1 MNKRRTLHGWINL
14 YKPLGIT
21 SADAVHRVKRFIR
34 PEKIGH
40 AGTLDPMAT
49 GILPLALGEATKC
62 VSLLMD
68 AKKTYEFTLTFGER
82 RTTDDAEGEVIATSD
97 VIPTSDEIR
106 AILPQF
112 RGEIMQIPPIY
123 SAIKQAGERAYAL
136 ARAGEVVHL
145 AARPVRID
153 ALELLNINENKAEF
167 RAIVGKGT
175 YIRSLGRDMALTLGS
190 QGYISRLHR
199 ASVGLFREND
209 AISLDFLENS
219 AHSPADF
226 VGGNPAWLLPTERV
240 LDDIPAVAIEDSQW
254 QSLRHGHGFRPVTP
268 TPPAAMIGVLYRGQ
282 LVALAE
288 SDGASIQP
296 KRMLNVIQ

>member
-1 MNKRRTLHGWINL
+1 MTKRHALNGWVNLH
-14 YKPLGIT
+14 KPIGMT
-21 SADAVHRVKRFIR
+21 SADAVHRVKRLIR

-40 AGTLDPMAT
+40 AGTLDPLAT

-68 AKKTYEFTLTFGER
+68 ARKTYEFTLQFGER

-97 VIPTSDEIR
+97 VMPTAEAIR

-112 RGEIMQIPPIY
+112 RGEIMQTPPIY

-136 ARAGEVVHL
+136 ARAGEEVHL

-153 ALELLNINENKAEF
+153 ALELLNINQNQAEF
-167 RAIVGKGT
+167 RTIVGKGT
-175 YIRSLGRDMALTLGS
+175 YIRALGRDMALALGS

-254 QSLRHGHGFRPVTP
+254 QTLRHGHGFRPVTP
-268 TPPAAMIGVLYRGQ
+268 MLAAAMIAVLYRGQ

-288 SDGASIQP
+288 SDGATLQP
-296 KRMLNVIQ
+296 KRMLNVIK

>member
-21 SADAVHRVKRFIR
+21 SADAVHRVKRLIR

-82 RTTDDAEGEVIATSD
+82 RTTDDAEGEVIPKAE
-97 VIPTSDEIR
+97 EIQ

-112 RGEIMQIPPIY
+112 RGEIMQTPPIY

-145 AARPVRID
+145 AARPVQVD
-153 ALELLNINENKAEF
+153 ALELLNIKENKAEF

-175 YIRSLGRDMALTLGS
+175 YIRALGRDMALALGS

-254 QSLRHGHGFRPVTP
+254 QTLRHGHGFRPVTP
-268 TPPAAMIGVLYRGQ
+268 MLAAAMIGVLYRGQ

-288 SDGASIQP
+288 SDGATIQP